1 MRRSWRGLKLM
12 LVIAV
17 TAVGCSSR
25 DIAMKPPKHPEEI
38 AVPPVEDGKFS
49 KPPQYPDGTL
59 NQGDP
64 TRAQNGGA
72 PNLNAMNGMG
82 SRGGMGGNGMGGIPP
97 NMGGG
102 GGMGMG
108 R

>member
-1 MRRSWRGLKLM
+1 M
-12 LVIAV
+12 LAIAV
-17 TAVGCSSR
+17 MAVGCSSR

-49 KPPQYPDGTL
+49 KPPVYPEGTL

-64 TRAQNGGA
+64 TRAQNGRNGPGGG

-82 SRGGMGGNGMGGIPP
+82 GRGSM
-97 NMGGG
+97 GG

-108 R
+108 GMPGSMGGMGGMGMGR

>member
-1 MRRSWRGLKLM
+1 M
-12 LVIAV
+12 LAIIAM
-17 TAVGCSSR
+17 AVGCSSR

-49 KPPQYPDGTL
+49 KPPQYPEDTL

-64 TRAQNGGA
+64 TRAQNGRNGPGGG
-72 PNLNAMNGMG
+72 PNLNAMNMG
-82 SRGGMGGNGMGGIPP
+82 GRGGMGGSGMGMPGT
-97 NMGGG
+97 MGGM